1 MSNKTFC
8 ELIGCPY
15 RHDSY
20 LGTYDDGSFLCA
32 AKKEVGNRL
41 GIAMPCGYIAVR
53 GEIRDGPWLKDFNR
67 SELQVLAALVLARK
81 LAENDK

>member
-1 MSNKTFC
+1 MSSKTFC
-8 ELIGCPY
+8 ELIGCAY
-15 RHDSY
+15 SKDSY
-20 LGTYDDGSFLCA
+20 LDNNSYGSFLCA

-41 GIAMPCGYIAVR
+41 DIAMPCGYISVR